1 MHSIDQLQAF
11 IYAAEEGSF
20 SAAARTLGKAQ
31 SAVSTAVINLEI
43 DTGVELF
50 DRSGRNPQLTEAGK
64 VLLDHAR
71 SVLQSNREF
80 MAQATS
86 LSEGIETRICIAIE
100 QGIFVPSL
108 LEILDELGNLYPFVE
123 VDLLEPGTNDVAGL
137 LIQGR
142 ADIGLMMEQE
152 GYPQGFFFRGV
163 GHSRLIPACGRDHPL
178 ATLPQVSHADLRQ
191 HRQLIAR
198 SRSVEDTSHLRE
210 RKSAKVW
217 YSESPYVILD
227 LLTAGMGWALLPQT
241 VLARRLERGD
251 LVRLHYSFQQTE
263 ILQGVDVV
271 WTEHR
276 ALGSVGQWLL
286 GKLLSLTPE
295 LWSAPQQT

>member
-20 SAAARTLGKAQ
+20 SAAARALGKAQ

-50 DRSGRNPQLTEAGK
+50 DRTGRNPQLTEPGK

-108 LEILDELGNLYPFVE
+108 LEILDELGDLYPFVE

-137 LIQGR
+137 LKQGR

-178 ATLPQVSHADLRQ
+178 AGFSQVSHADLRP

-198 SRSVEDTSHLRE
+198 SRSADDTSHLRE
-210 RKSAKVW
+210 RKSTKVW

-251 LVRLHYSFQQTE
+251 LVRLNYSFQQTE

-276 ALGSVGQWLL
+276 ALGNVGQWLL
-286 GKLLSLTPE
+286 DRLLSLTPE
-295 LWSAPQQT
+295 LWSAPQQQ